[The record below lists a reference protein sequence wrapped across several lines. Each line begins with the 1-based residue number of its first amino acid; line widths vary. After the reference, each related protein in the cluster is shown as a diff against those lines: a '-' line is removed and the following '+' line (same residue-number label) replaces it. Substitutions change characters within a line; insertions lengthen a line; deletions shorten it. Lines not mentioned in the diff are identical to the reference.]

1 MQIALVLALLF
12 AVGIALF
19 AVQNSTLVKVEFLS
33 FRTEMAVSVLVLLS
47 ATLGAALTIL
57 VGFWH
62 EIRRTI
68 ALRSLRQALQAKDR
82 RIQELEQ
89 QVEQAGVVR
98 KGDVPDTLPAVTHPN
113 PQDNPTGSAPQ

>member
-19 AVQNSTLVKVEFLS
+19 AVQNSTLVRVEFLG

-57 VGFWH
+57 VGLWR

-89 QVEQAGVVR
+89 QVEQASVVR
-98 KGDVPDTLPAVTHPN
+98 KGDIPGTLPAVTRPD
-113 PQDNPTGSAPQ
+113 PQDNPTGPAP